1 MSRSPDPNPN
11 TGTALT
17 ERRTFAVPD
26 DGTPGSV
33 ETCSKETV
41 FRLCLPLAA

>member
-1 MSRSPDPNPN
+1 VCSE
-11 TGTALT
+11 GTVLT

-26 DGTPGSV
+26 DDTPGSV

-41 FRLCLPLAA
+41 SVVFTFQCMKS